1 MRIIY
6 YSPHPTHD
14 IVSEV
19 GYATHQREVI
29 QALRSLGHEVFPVV
43 MGGTEVA
50 NLNALATDN
59 YKVPFYKK
67 FLKVLIPRFLWTS
80 LNNYKLIRHDIKAA
94 RILEENIL
102 KIKPDLIYERSE
114 YLQDSGAKLANKYK
128 IKYFIEVNAPFVEE
142 MNVFEGYSLFHY
154 KAHKIEAI
162 KLTAADKV
170 FTVSTALKDFL
181 VSRYNCVSDKIIV
194 QPNCINPKKIE
205 FDSQLVNSLKGDY
218 KLNNDKV
225 IGFVGSM
232 FPYHGVDILIKA
244 FSKVIKE
251 HPNTKLL
258 VVGDGIVLSELKQ
271 LAHDLSLDNSIVF
284 TGKIPHSLV
293 FNYIQL
299 MDVCIMAKSNWYG
312 SPVKI
317 FEYGLLK
324 KPIIA
329 PDNIPIRDVMV
340 NMQDAILIQE
350 NETELKNA
358 ISKLLENETLAK
370 TLANNFYSKVMEN
383 YKWGNAAEKI
393 IESCV

>member
-80 LNNYKLIRHDIKAA
+80 LNNYKLIRHDLKAA

-218 KLNNDKV
+218 KLNNNKV

-232 FPYHGVDILIKA
+232 FPYHGVDILIKS
-244 FSKVIKE
+244 FSKVIEE

-358 ISKLLENETLAK
+358 ISTLLENETLAK
-370 TLANNFYSKVMEN
+370 TLANNFYSKVMDN
-383 YKWGNAAEKI
+383 YKWENAAEKI

>member
-80 LNNYKLIRHDIKAA
+80 LNNYKLIRHDLKAA

-244 FSKVIKE
+244 FSKVIEE

-358 ISKLLENETLAK
+358 ISTLLENDTLAK
-370 TLANNFYSKVMEN
+370 TLANNFYSKVMDN
-383 YKWGNAAEKI
+383 YKWENAAEKI

>member
-29 QALRSLGHEVFPVV
+29 LALRSLGHEVFPVI

-50 NLNALATDN
+50 NLNAFATDS
-59 YKVPFYKK
+59 YKIPFYKK
-67 FLKVLIPRFLWTS
+67 ILKRLVPRFLWTS
-80 LNNYKLIRHDIKAA
+80 LNNYKLIRHDINAS

-102 KIKPDLIYERSE
+102 NIKPDLIYERSE

-128 IKYFIEVNAPFVEE
+128 IKYFIEVNAPFIEE
-142 MNVFEGYSLFHY
+142 MNDFEGYSLFHNR
-154 KAHKIEAI
+154 AHKIEAV

-181 VSRYNCVSDKIIV
+181 VSRYNCSSDKIIV
-194 QPNCINPKKIE
+194 QPNCINPEKIK
-205 FDSQLVNSLKGDY
+205 FDTQLVDNLKGDLQ
-218 KLNNDKV
+218 LNTKKV

-232 FPYHGVDILIKA
+232 FPYHGVDILINA
-244 FSKVIKE
+244 FSKVIKV
-251 HPNTKLL
+251 HPDAKLL
-258 VVGDGIVLSELKQ
+258 IIGDGIVLSDLKA
-271 LAHDLSLDNSIVF
+271 LTHDLSLDNSVVF

-299 MDVCIMAKSNWYG
+299 MDICIMAKSNWYG

-329 PDNIPIRDVMV
+329 PNNIPVRDVMV

-350 NETELKNA
+350 NETELKTA
-358 ISKLLENETLAK
+358 ICNLLENETLAES
-370 TLANNFYSKVMEN
+370 LAINFYKKVMEN
-383 YKWGNAAEKI
+383 YKWKNAAEKI

>member
-244 FSKVIKE
+244 FSKVIEE

-358 ISKLLENETLAK
+358 ISTLLENDTLAK
-370 TLANNFYSKVMEN
+370 TLANNFYSKVMDN
-383 YKWGNAAEKI
+383 YKWENAAEKI